1 MSVAMVIK
9 LFAEHLGFD
18 WVLPVALNSPYS
30 TLILKEAE
38 ANKSFIFFLLFKG
51 IFAIKCQGFASQH

>member
-1 MSVAMVIK
+1 MSVAVVTK
-9 LFAEHLGFD
+9 SFAEHLGLG

-38 ANKSFIFFLLFKG
+38 ANKSFIILQFKS